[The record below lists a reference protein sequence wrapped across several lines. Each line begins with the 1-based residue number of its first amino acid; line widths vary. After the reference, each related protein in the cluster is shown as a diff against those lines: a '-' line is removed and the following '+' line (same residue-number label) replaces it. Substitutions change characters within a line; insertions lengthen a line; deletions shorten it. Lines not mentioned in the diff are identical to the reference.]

1 MEDNSE
7 HEKDMLDMVK
17 DHCDILQ
24 IQDKILIIKALKSA
38 MSDVGKTIDSL
49 SELTKEAR
57 LEGYKLGRSTANK
70 SQPLVEPV
78 WVKE

>member
-1 MEDNSE
+1 MDNSE
-7 HEKDMLDMVK
+7 HEKNMLDMFK

-24 IQDKILIIKALKSA
+24 IQDKIQIIKALKSA

-49 SELTKEAR
+49 SELTREAR

-70 SQPLVEPV
+70 SQKPLVEPV

>member
-1 MEDNSE
+1 MDNSE
-7 HEKDMLDMVK
+7 HEKNMLDMFK